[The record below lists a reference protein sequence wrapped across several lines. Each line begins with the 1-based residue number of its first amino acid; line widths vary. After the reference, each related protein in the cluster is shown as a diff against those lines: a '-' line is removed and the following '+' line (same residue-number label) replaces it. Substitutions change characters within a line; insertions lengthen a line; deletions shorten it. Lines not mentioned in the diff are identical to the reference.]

1 MTDWKTEFPTK
12 EGLYWFY
19 GYRYG
24 KFFDLAKTKKNE
36 PELMFITVHKI
47 KNGFM
52 YVDGSAFM
60 YPGEVEEPHFALAE
74 LPELPVM
81 E

>member
-12 EGLYWFY
+12 EGVYWFY

-24 KFFDLAKTKKNE
+24 KFFGDKQNE
-36 PELMFITVHKI
+36 LELLLLRVFKIT
-47 KNGFM
+47 NGLMYVADGQFM
-52 YVDGSAFM
+52 YKM
-60 YPGEVEEPHFALAE
+60 EVEEPHFTLAE